1 MGASNNRAAFRLTFT
16 DFIPD
21 PKDADCLRR
30 AVGVSADRLTIADGD
45 AIFWLGDVVINRFAL
60 SAIEAISAVKEPSRT
75 SPVVPAELRLKYPN
89 MGFPWTVEDDTK
101 LLTPYREGNQDFEEL
116 GKEFGRQLSAI
127 QSRLAKLG
135 LEQL

>member
-1 MGASNNRAAFRLTFT
+1 MGAPNNRAAFRLTFT

-21 PKDADCLRR
+21 PKDPDCLRR
-30 AVGVSADRLTIADGD
+30 AVTVSADRLTIADED

-60 SAIEAISAVKEPSRT
+60 STIEAISAVKEPSRT
-75 SPVVPAELRLKYPN
+75 SPIVPAELRLQYPN

-101 LLTPYREGNQDFEEL
+101 LLNLYREGNQDFEEL
-116 GKEFGRQLSAI
+116 GKEFGRQPSAI
-127 QSRLAKLG
+127 ERRLGKLG